1 MRKCLSFLVLAALL
15 ASGTAATAAEPL
27 SPAQKEAVE
36 AIVRDYLRAHP
47 EAIVEALE
55 DLQQRT
61 EAEQQER
68 ARQSL
73 VDRRHELHDDPA
85 TPVAGN
91 PKGDVTLVEFFDYRC
106 GYCKGVSAAV
116 TEVVREDGNVRLVLK
131 EFPVLGP
138 ASVTASR
145 AALAAWTLDR
155 SKYMAFHHAM
165 MANPG
170 NLTESRV
177 LQLAAGQG
185 LDTEKLSKAMM
196 APAIDT
202 ALQRNLDLAKSL
214 DINGTPGFVIGDRVV
229 PGAIGAKDLKSLIA
243 EARRKKS

>member
-1 MRKCLSFLVLAALL
+1 MRTCLSFLLFAALL
-15 ASGTAATAAEPL
+15 AGAAPATAAEPL

-47 EAIVEALE
+47 EAILEALE
-55 DLQQRT
+55 ELQQRT

-73 VDRRHELHDDPA
+73 VDRRNELHNDPA
-85 TPVAGN
+85 TPIAGN

-106 GYCKGVSAAV
+106 GYCKSVSV
-116 TEVVREDGNVRLVLK
+116 TVAEVVRQDGNVRLVLK
-131 EFPVLGP
+131 EFPILGP

-155 SKYMAFHHAM
+155 SKYMAFHNAM

-185 LDTEKLSKAMM
+185 LDTDKLSKAMA
-196 APAIDT
+196 APEIDA

-214 DINGTPGFVIGDRVV
+214 DISGTPGFVIGDRVV
-229 PGAIGAKDLKSLIA
+229 PGAIGADDLKSLIA

>member
-15 ASGTAATAAEPL
+15 AGGTAATAAEPL

-47 EAIVEALE
+47 EAILEALE

-73 VDRRHELHDDPA
+73 IDRRNELHNDPA

-106 GYCKGVSAAV
+106 GYCKSVSAAV

-177 LQLAAGQG
+177 MQLAAGQG
-185 LDTEKLSKAMM
+185 LDTEKLSKAMK
-196 APAIDT
+196 APAIDA

-229 PGAIGAKDLKSLIA
+229 PGAIGANDLKSLIA